1 MNIKLPLLPYD
12 YDAMEPFIDQNTIN
26 IHYNKHHKN
35 YVDNANKI
43 LTNLPEFDN
52 YSLEDLLK
60 NINNIPLNK
69 RIELK
74 NNIGGHYN
82 HLLFWYG
89 LKQGTIISGK
99 IKDMIEQNFGSIDNF
114 KENFESS
121 ALSCFGS
128 GWTWLI
134 KTNDNKLKISS
145 TSNQDNPI
153 MGKSIV
159 EVYGYPIFGIDLW
172 EHSYYLKYQNRRI
185 DYIKSFWYIINWD
198 EANNRLNN

>member
-1 MNIKLPLLPYD
+1 MNVELPLLPYD
-12 YDAMEPFIDQNTIN
+12 YDAMEPFIDQNTVS

-43 LTNLPEFDN
+43 LANLPEFN
-52 YSLEDLLK
+52 NFSLEELLK
-60 NINNIPLNK
+60 NINLIPLDK
-69 RIELK
+69 RISLK
-74 NNIGGHYN
+74 NNLGGHYN

-89 LKQGTIISGK
+89 LKQGTIIDGK
-99 IKDMIEQNFGSIDNF
+99 IKDMIEYNFGSVNNF
-114 KENFESS
+114 KEQFECS

-134 KTNDNKLKISS
+134 KTDNNELKISS

-159 EVYGYPIFGIDLW
+159 EIYGYPIFGIDLW

>member
-1 MNIKLPLLPYD
+1 MNIRLPLLPYN

-26 IHYNKHHKN
+26 IHYNRHHKN
-35 YVDNANKI
+35 YVDNANRI
-43 LTNLPEFDN
+43 LIDLPEFNN
-52 YSLEDLLK
+52 YLLEDLLK
-60 NINNIPLNK
+60 NIDNIPLNK

-99 IKDMIEQNFGSIDNF
+99 IKDMIEQNFGSINDF
-114 KENFESS
+114 KENFESA

-185 DYIKSFWYIINWD
+185 DYIKSFWYIVNWD

>member
-1 MNIKLPLLPYD
+1 MNIELPLLPYR
-12 YDAMEPFIDQNTIN
+12 YDAMEPFIDQNTID
-26 IHYNKHHKN
+26 IHYNKHHRN
-35 YVDNANKI
+35 YVNNANKI
-43 LTNLPEFDN
+43 LINLPNFSN
-52 YSLEDLLK
+52 SSLEELLK
-60 NINNIPLNK
+60 NINCVPSDK

-89 LKQGTIISGK
+89 LKQGTIINGK
-99 IKDMIEQNFGSIDNF
+99 IKDMIEYNFGSINNF
-114 KENFESS
+114 KEQFEYS
-121 ALSCFGS
+121 ALSFFGS

-134 KTNDNKLKISS
+134 KTDDNKLRISS

-153 MGKSIV
+153 MGKSV
-159 EVYGYPIFGIDLW
+159 VDVYGYPIFGIDLW

-198 EANNRLNN
+198 EANNRLDN